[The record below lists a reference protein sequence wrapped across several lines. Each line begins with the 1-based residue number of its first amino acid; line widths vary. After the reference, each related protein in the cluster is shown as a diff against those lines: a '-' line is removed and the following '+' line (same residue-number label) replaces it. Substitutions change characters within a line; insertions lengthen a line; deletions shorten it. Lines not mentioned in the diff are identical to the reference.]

1 MHFKMQNI
9 NTFVTLINVVP
20 NNTA

>member
-1 MHFKMQNI
+1 MQNI
-9 NTFVTLINVVP
+9 NTFVTLLNASS

>member
-9 NTFVTLINVVP
+9 NTFVTLINVAP

>member
-9 NTFVTLINVVP
+9 NTFVTLISVAP

>member
-9 NTFVTLINVVP
+9 NTFVTLLNASS